1 MAEIMYI
8 FPGQGSQYK
17 GIGKDL
23 YSEFDVAK
31 DIYDQANEV
40 LGYDFVKLSFDDED
54 HKISLTEFT
63 QPVLLTHQI
72 ACLAVFNQ
80 LTENH
85 LKPKLMAG
93 HSLGEYAAL
102 VTSGCISFEDGL
114 KLVSR
119 RGQLMGAHGEGS
131 MLALP
136 LNYQESSSL
145 AEEYNCQV
153 ATINLEQQTVV
164 GGTESNIDYLQEGI
178 SKLYPKK
185 RTVKLDTE
193 GAFHT
198 DLMTVAAEE
207 FKNTLSETNF
217 SPMKTPVLSNH
228 STEVHNESGCD
239 TADLLFHQLY
249 KTVNWLGCMRTS
261 VNYAIDTI
269 IEFGGGIGGG
279 KEPSEKRPNLEAI
292 TKKNFRGFKHEI
304 SYYAAINTSTI
315 NETANSLGNA

>member
-1 MAEIMYI
+1 MAEIMYV

-31 DIYDQANEV
+31 DLYHQANEI
-40 LGYDFVKLSFDDED
+40 LGYDIVKLSFDDED
-54 HKISLTEFT
+54 QKIGLTEFT

-72 ACLAVFNQ
+72 ACLTIFNQ
-80 LTENH
+80 LTEHH

-119 RGQLMGAHGEGS
+119 RGQLMGEHGQGS

-136 LNYQESSSL
+136 FNHEESASL
-145 AEEYNCQV
+145 AEEYDCQV

-164 GGTESNIDYLQEGI
+164 GGTESNITSLQENI

-198 DLMTVAAEE
+198 DLMIVAAEE
-207 FKNTLSETNF
+207 FKKTLSETNF
-217 SPMKTPVLSNH
+217 LPMKTPVLSNH
-228 STEVHNESGCD
+228 STKAHNESGNE
-239 TADLLFHQLY
+239 TADLLFQQLY

-279 KEPSEKRPNLEAI
+279 EEPSEKRPNLEAI
-292 TKKNFRGFKHEI
+292 SKKNFRGFKREM
-304 SYYAAINTSTI
+304 SYYAAINASTI
-315 NETANSLGNA
+315 NETANNLTNA

>member
-23 YSEFDVAK
+23 YSEFQVAK
-31 DIYDQANEV
+31 DLYHQANEI
-40 LGYDFVKLSFDDED
+40 LGYDIVKLSFDDED
-54 HKISLTEFT
+54 DKISLTEFT

-72 ACLAVFNQ
+72 VCLAVLNQ
-80 LTENH
+80 LTDNH

-119 RGQLMGAHGEGS
+119 RGQLMGEHGQGS

-136 LNYQESSSL
+136 FNHEESASL
-145 AEEYNCQV
+145 AEEFDCQV

-164 GGTESNIDYLQEGI
+164 GGTESNIASLQEGI

-228 STEVHNESGCD
+228 STEVHNESGSQ

>member
-1 MAEIMYI
+1 
-8 FPGQGSQYK
+8 
-17 GIGKDL
+17 
-23 YSEFDVAK
+23 
-31 DIYDQANEV
+31 
-40 LGYDFVKLSFDDED
+40 
-54 HKISLTEFT
+54 
-63 QPVLLTHQI
+63 
-72 ACLAVFNQ
+72 
-80 LTENH
+80 
-85 LKPKLMAG
+85 MAG

-136 LNYQESSSL
+136 FNYEESASL
-145 AEEYNCQV
+145 AEEYDCQV
-153 ATINLEQQTVV
+153 ATINLDQQTVV
-164 GGTESNIDYLQEGI
+164 GGTESNIASLQESI

-185 RTVKLDTE
+185 RTVMLDTE

-198 DLMTVAAEE
+198 DLMTLAAEE
-207 FKNTLSETNF
+207 FKKTLSVTNF
-217 SPMKTPVLSNH
+217 SPMKTPVLSNY
-228 STEVHNESGCD
+228 SSKVHNESGSE

-249 KTVNWLGCMRTS
+249 KTVDWLGCMRTS

-279 KEPSEKRPNLEAI
+279 EQPSEKRPNLEAI
-292 TKKNFRGFKHEI
+292 TKKNYRGFKREM
-304 SYYAAINTSTI
+304 SYYAAINSSTI

>member
-23 YSEFDVAK
+23 YSEFDVAR
-31 DIYDQANEV
+31 DLYDQANEV
-40 LGYDFVKLSFDDED
+40 LGYDIVKLAFNDED

-136 LNYQESSSL
+136 FNYEESASL
-145 AEEYNCQV
+145 AEEYGCQV

-164 GGTESNIDYLQEGI
+164 GGTDSNIASLQEGI

-198 DLMTVAAEE
+198 DLMMVAAEE
-207 FKNTLSETNF
+207 FKKTLSVTNF
-217 SPMKTPVLSNH
+217 SRMKTPVLSNY
-228 STEVHNESGCD
+228 STKVHKESGSE

-249 KTVNWLGCMRTS
+249 KTVDWLGCMRTS
-261 VNYAIDTI
+261 VNSAIDTI
-269 IEFGGGIGGG
+269 VEFGGGIGGG
-279 KEPSEKRPNLEAI
+279 EEANDKRPNLEAI
-292 TKKNFRGFKHEI
+292 TRKTLEVLSVK
-304 SYYAAINTSTI
+304 
-315 NETANSLGNA
+315 

>member
-40 LGYDFVKLSFDDED
+40 LGYDIDKLSFDDED

-119 RGQLMGAHGEGS
+119 RGQLMGAHGQGS

-136 LNYQESSSL
+136 LNYQESLSL
-145 AEEYNCQV
+145 AEE
-153 ATINLEQQTVV
+153 
-164 GGTESNIDYLQEGI
+164 
-178 SKLYPKK
+178 
-185 RTVKLDTE
+185 
-193 GAFHT
+193 
-198 DLMTVAAEE
+198 
-207 FKNTLSETNF
+207 
-217 SPMKTPVLSNH
+217 
-228 STEVHNESGCD
+228 
-239 TADLLFHQLY
+239 
-249 KTVNWLGCMRTS
+249 
-261 VNYAIDTI
+261 
-269 IEFGGGIGGG
+269 
-279 KEPSEKRPNLEAI
+279 
-292 TKKNFRGFKHEI
+292 
-304 SYYAAINTSTI
+304 
-315 NETANSLGNA
+315 

>member
-23 YSEFDVAK
+23 YSEFQVAK
-31 DIYDQANEV
+31 DLYHQANEI
-40 LGYDFVKLSFDDED
+40 LGYDIVKLSFDDED
-54 HKISLTEFT
+54 QKIGLTEFT

-72 ACLAVFNQ
+72 ACLTVFSQ
-80 LTENH
+80 LTEHH

-119 RGQLMGAHGEGS
+119 RGQLMGEHGQGS

-136 LNYQESSSL
+136 FNHEESASL
-145 AEEYNCQV
+145 AEEYDCQV

-164 GGTESNIDYLQEGI
+164 GGTESNIASLQENI

-198 DLMTVAAEE
+198 DLMFVAAEE
-207 FKNTLSETNF
+207 FKKTLSETNF
-217 SPMKTPVLSNH
+217 LPMKTPVLSNY
-228 STEVHNESGCD
+228 STKVHNESGNE

-279 KEPSEKRPNLEAI
+279 EDPSEKRPNLEAI
-292 TKKNFRGFKHEI
+292 SKKNFRGFKREM

-315 NETANSLGNA
+315 NETANNLSNA

>member
-31 DIYDQANEV
+31 DLYDQANEF
-40 LGYDFVKLSFDDED
+40 LGYDIVKLSFDDKD

-63 QPVLLTHQI
+63 QPVLFTHQI
-72 ACLAVFNQ
+72 ACLSVFNQ

-131 MLALP
+131 MLAMP
-136 LNYQESSSL
+136 FNYEESASL
-145 AEEYNCQV
+145 AEEYDCQV
-153 ATINLEQQTVV
+153 ATINLDQQTVV
-164 GGTESNIDYLQEGI
+164 GGTESNIASLQESI

-185 RTVKLDTE
+185 RTVMLATE

-198 DLMTVAAEE
+198 DLMTLAAEE
-207 FKNTLSETNF
+207 FKKTLSVTNF
-217 SPMKTPVLSNH
+217 SPMKAPVLSNY
-228 STEVHNESGCD
+228 SSKVHNESGSE

-249 KTVNWLGCMRTS
+249 KTVDWLGCMRTS

-279 KEPSEKRPNLEAI
+279 EQPSEKRPNLEAI
-292 TKKNFRGFKHEI
+292 TKKNYRGFKREM
-304 SYYAAINTSTI
+304 SYYAAINSSTI

>member
-1 MAEIMYI
+1 MAEIMYV

-31 DIYDQANEV
+31 DLYHQANEI
-40 LGYDFVKLSFDDED
+40 LGYDIVKLSFDDED
-54 HKISLTEFT
+54 QKIGLTEFT

-72 ACLAVFNQ
+72 ACLTIFNQ
-80 LTENH
+80 LTEHH

-119 RGQLMGAHGEGS
+119 RGQLMGEHGQGS

-136 LNYQESSSL
+136 FNHEESASL
-145 AEEYNCQV
+145 AEEYDCQV

-164 GGTESNIDYLQEGI
+164 GGTESNITSLQENI

-198 DLMTVAAEE
+198 DLMIVAAEE
-207 FKNTLSETNF
+207 FKKTLSETNF
-217 SPMKTPVLSNH
+217 LPMKTPVLSNH
-228 STEVHNESGCD
+228 STKAHNESGNE
-239 TADLLFHQLY
+239 TADLLFQQLY

-261 VNYAIDTI
+261 VDYAIDTI

-279 KEPSEKRPNLEAI
+279 EEPSEKRPNLEAI
-292 TKKNFRGFKHEI
+292 SKKNFRGFKREM
-304 SYYAAINTSTI
+304 SYYAAINASTI
-315 NETANSLGNA
+315 NETANNLTNA

>member
-23 YSEFDVAK
+23 YSEFDIAR
-31 DIYDQANEV
+31 DLYDQANEI
-40 LGYDFVKLSFDDED
+40 LGYDIVKLSFNDED

-136 LNYQESSSL
+136 FNYEESASL
-145 AEEYNCQV
+145 AEEYDCQV

-164 GGTESNIDYLQEGI
+164 GGTDSNIASLQEGI

-198 DLMTVAAEE
+198 DLMMVAAEE
-207 FKNTLSETNF
+207 FKKTLSVTNF
-217 SPMKTPVLSNH
+217 S
-228 STEVHNESGCD
+228 
-239 TADLLFHQLY
+239 Q
-249 KTVNWLGCMRTS
+249 
-261 VNYAIDTI
+261 
-269 IEFGGGIGGG
+269 
-279 KEPSEKRPNLEAI
+279 
-292 TKKNFRGFKHEI
+292 
-304 SYYAAINTSTI
+304 
-315 NETANSLGNA
+315 

>member
-31 DIYDQANEV
+31 DLYHQANEI
-40 LGYDFVKLSFDDED
+40 LGYDIVKLSFDDED
-54 HKISLTEFT
+54 DKISLTEFT

-72 ACLAVFNQ
+72 VCLAVLNQ

-85 LKPKLMAG
+85 LKPKIMAG

-119 RGQLMGAHGEGS
+119 RGQLMGEHGEGA

-136 LNYQESSSL
+136 FNYEESASL
-145 AEEYNCQV
+145 AEEYDCQV
-153 ATINLEQQTVV
+153 ATINLEKQTVV
-164 GGTESNIDYLQEGI
+164 GGTDSNISSLQENI

-198 DLMTVAAEE
+198 DLMTLAAEE
-207 FKNTLSETNF
+207 FKKKLSVTNF
-217 SPMKTPVLSNH
+217 SPMKTPVLSNY
-228 STEVHNESGCD
+228 STKVHKESGSE

-249 KTVNWLGCMRTS
+249 KTVDWLGCMRTS
-261 VNYAIDTI
+261 VNSTIDTI
-269 IEFGGGIGGG
+269 IEFGGGIGEGE
-279 KEPSEKRPNLEAI
+279 EPSEKRPNLEAI
-292 TKKNFRGFKHEI
+292 TKKNFRGFKREI
-304 SYYAAINTSTI
+304 SYYSAINTSTI
-315 NETANSLGNA
+315 YETANILGNA

>member
-31 DIYDQANEV
+31 DLYDQANEI
-40 LGYDFVKLSFDDED
+40 LGYDIVKLSFDDKD

-63 QPVLLTHQI
+63 QPVILTHQI
-72 ACLAVFNQ
+72 ACLAVLNQ

-136 LNYQESSSL
+136 FNYEESASL
-145 AEEYNCQV
+145 AEEYDCQV
-153 ATINLEQQTVV
+153 ATINLDQQTVV
-164 GGTESNIDYLQEGI
+164 GGTESNIASLQESI

-185 RTVKLDTE
+185 RTVMLDTE

-198 DLMTVAAEE
+198 DLMTLAAEE
-207 FKNTLSETNF
+207 FKKTLSVTNF
-217 SPMKTPVLSNH
+217 SPMKTPVLSNY
-228 STEVHNESGCD
+228 SSKVHNESGSE

-249 KTVNWLGCMRTS
+249 KTVDWLGCMRTS

-279 KEPSEKRPNLEAI
+279 EQPSEKRPNLEAI
-292 TKKNFRGFKHEI
+292 TKKNYRGFKREM
-304 SYYAAINTSTI
+304 SYYAAINSSTI
-315 NETANSLGNA
+315 NETVNSLGNA